1 MRGLS
6 IAGLLLVA
14 ACGPAGGPGTGRL
27 AIEGDA
33 RRTDAT
39 RTTTMEPP
47 KETVEQTCIEPTLAA
62 LREEIFLPRC
72 ATSGCHDAETARE
85 GLDLS
90 LDIDALTGRLAAAA
104 SQSPSG
110 MPLITPGQPGASYLW
125 LKVSLESPLIGTQ
138 MPKRATPLDDCELE
152 ALKRFIEG

>member
-1 MRGLS
+1 MF
-6 IAGLLLVA
+6 GLLA
-14 ACGPAGGPGTGRL
+14 ACGPAGGPGSGRL
-27 AIEGDA
+27 AVEA
-33 RRTDAT
+33 EAQRTDAT
-39 RTTTMEPP
+39 RTTAEPKDEP
-47 KETVEQTCIEPTLAA
+47 EAPTCIEPTLDAI
-62 LREEIFLPRC
+62 REAVFLPRC

-90 LDIDALTGRLAAAA
+90 LPVDALTGRLAAAA

-125 LKVSLESPLIGTQ
+125 LKVSLESPLIGTR
-138 MPKRATPLDDCELE
+138 MPKREAPLDDCELE